1 MSCVSR
7 ADGAKHLRGHT
18 IERIMGHVGVDIQA
32 VPLHMTMMIAGGEE
46 AYYG

>member
-1 MSCVSR
+1 MVPSISGDLPYGVLWSR
-7 ADGAKHLRGHT
+7 
-18 IERIMGHVGVDIQA
+18 VGVDIQA